1 MGNLSGLLED
11 QSKKIEQIRYS
22 AAIPMQGDYFEKVG
36 AQQLSSWETIQTIAE
51 RRMSFARFGDG
62 ELGLAADPNRNIRF
76 QRGSMDLARALRGV
90 LNSKNESLL
99 VGMPGVVVDV
109 FWMTSLARYWGVLSS
124 VIPARSL
131 WGDSTCT
138 RASAFK
144 RDGSALVDAWRACWD
159 SRHVTVVT
167 GRGSRFEPIGELFS
181 NVKDISY
188 VEAEPKH
195 AFGDLDRVQETINA
209 QGNDLILIALG
220 PAGTVLAS
228 NLADAGMQALDIGHL
243 PNSYVEAFEGGPRP
257 ESLPFER
264 KK

>member
-1 MGNLSGLLED
+1 
-11 QSKKIEQIRYS
+11 
-22 AAIPMQGDYFEKVG
+22 
-36 AQQLSSWETIQTIAE
+36 
-51 RRMSFARFGDG
+51 
-62 ELGLAADPNRNIRF
+62 
-76 QRGSMDLARALRGV
+76 MDLARALRGV

-99 VGMPGVVVDV
+99 LGMPGVVVDV

-159 SRHVTVVT
+159 SRHLTVVT

-195 AFGDLDRVQETINA
+195 AFGDLHRVQETISA
-209 QGNDLILIALG
+209 QENDLILIALG